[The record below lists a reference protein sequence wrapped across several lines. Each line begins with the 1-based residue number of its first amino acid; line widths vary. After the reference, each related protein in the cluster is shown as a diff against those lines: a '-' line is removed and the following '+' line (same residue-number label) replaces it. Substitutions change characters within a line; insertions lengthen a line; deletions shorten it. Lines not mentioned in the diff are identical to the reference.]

1 MLSVADCGIV
11 SAGTYSQVNSKEKIM
26 AMKKP
31 VKKAAPSSFGGSAGK
46 KLTQAE
52 GKAMAKGN
60 VFRAD
65 AYGRKSFG
73 TDAKGS
79 SQGASIA
86 NYPGRLSVAAKK
98 QIQLDKDIRKKN
110 PSQSSAK
117 AGMTAP
123 KKKTSLKGKK
133 Y

>member
-1 MLSVADCGIV
+1 
-11 SAGTYSQVNSKEKIM
+11 M

-52 GKAMAKGN
+52 SKAMAKGN

-73 TDAKGS
+73 ADAKGG
-79 SQGASIA
+79 SQGAIRA
-86 NYPGRLSVAAKK
+86 NYPGNMSAAAKK
-98 QIQLDKDIRKKN
+98 QIQADKDFRKKN

-117 AGMTAP
+117 AGMLAP
-123 KKKTSLKGKK
+123 KKKTAMRGKK